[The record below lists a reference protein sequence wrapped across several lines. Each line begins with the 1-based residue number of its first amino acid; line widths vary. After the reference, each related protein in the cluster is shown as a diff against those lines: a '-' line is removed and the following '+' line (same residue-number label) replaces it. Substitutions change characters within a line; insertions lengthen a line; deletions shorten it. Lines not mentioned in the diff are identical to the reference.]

1 MGAALQSSAQ
11 ARRRARVRADGSPAR
26 VTKRRG
32 ETRARLLDAA
42 FAAFAEVG
50 FGRVSIED
58 VCRRAGFTRGAFY
71 SNFDTL
77 DELFFALYEQRAQ
90 LITAQISE
98 ALAASD
104 GLTDA
109 ALVARIVDALLVDRD
124 WILVK
129 TDFLLHAARTP
140 GLASRLSEHR
150 DRLRTTLSAALAAR
164 IAARDRPPS
173 MRTADGLAR
182 AVVAIH
188 DGAMNQLLLDPHD
201 GSFRGW
207 LTDLIVA
214 LLASGEG
221 TRASGPVVAAR
232 R

>member
-1 MGAALQSSAQ
+1 
-11 ARRRARVRADGSPAR
+11 
-26 VTKRRG
+26 
-32 ETRARLLDAA
+32 
-42 FAAFAEVG
+42 VG

-77 DELFFALYEQRAQ
+77 DELFFALYQQRAQ
-90 LITAQISE
+90 LITTQISE
-98 ALAASD
+98 ALSAAD

-140 GLASRLSEHR
+140 ALASRLSEHR
-150 DRLRTTLSAALAAR
+150 DRLRATLSSALAAR
-164 IAARDRPPS
+164 IAAHDRPPS

-201 GSFRGW
+201 GLFRDW

-214 LLASGEG
+214 VLGSGDR
-221 TRASGPVVAAR
+221 TSASGPVVATR

>member
-1 MGAALQSSAQ
+1 MGTALQSSAQ
-11 ARRRARVRADGSPAR
+11 ARRRATVRADGSPAR

-42 FAAFAEVG
+42 FAAFAEMG

-58 VCRRAGFTRGAFY
+58 VCKRAGFTRGAFY

-77 DELFFALYEQRAQ
+77 DELFFALYEQRAH
-90 LITAQISE
+90 LIAAQITESLT
-98 ALAASD
+98 AGD

-109 ALVARIVDALLVDRD
+109 ALVARIVEALLVDRD

-140 GLASRLSEHR
+140 AVAARLSEHR
-150 DRLRTTLSAALAAR
+150 DRLRATLSDVLAAR
-164 IAARDRPPS
+164 VAAHDRPQS

-182 AVVAIH
+182 AVVAVH

-201 GSFRGW
+201 NSFRGW

-214 LLASGEG
+214 LLGPGDG
-221 TRASGPVVAAR
+221 TLASGPGLATR

>member
-1 MGAALQSSAQ
+1 MLALQTPAQ
-11 ARRRARVRADGSPAR
+11 ARRRATVRPDGSPAR

-42 FAAFAEVG
+42 FSAFAEMG

-77 DELFFALYEQRAQ
+77 DELFFALYEQRAL
-90 LITAQISE
+90 LITAQITES
-98 ALAASD
+98 LAAAG

-109 ALVARIVDALLVDRD
+109 ELVARIVDALLVDRD

-140 GLASRLSEHR
+140 AVAARLSEHR
-150 DRLRTTLSAALAAR
+150 DRLRATLSDVLSAT
-164 IAARDRPPS
+164 IAARERPAS
-173 MRTADGLAR
+173 MSSADGLAR
-182 AVVAIH
+182 AVVAVH
-188 DGAMNQLLLDPHD
+188 DGAMNQLLLDPED
-201 GSFRGW
+201 GSFRAW
-207 LTDLIVA
+207 LSDLIVA
-214 LLASGEG
+214 LLGAGEA
-221 TRASGPVVAAR
+221 TRASEVGVAAR